1 MELIK
6 KGAEANIYLD
16 RRGGAIVKDRVEKG
30 YRVKVL
36 DRNIRKMRTKSEAKL
51 LDKAR
56 MAGVP
61 VPKVISSEEN
71 KIVIEYIPGE
81 RVKDILDKDNVK
93 KIACEIGN
101 IVARLHLN
109 NIIHG
114 DLTTSNFISAGGR
127 IYLIDFGLGCISTS
141 VEKKAVDIHLFE
153 EALESTHPEL
163 YESGL
168 DFMINAYRKNYCD
181 SDPVLKR
188 LEDIRKRGRY
198 IIR

>member
-30 YRVKVL
+30 YRVEVL

-51 LDKAR
+51 LDKACI
-56 MAGVP
+56 AGVP
-61 VPKVISSEEN
+61 VPKVISSEKN
-71 KIVIEYIPGE
+71 KIVMEYISGD

-93 KIACEIGN
+93 KIVSEIGK
-101 IVARLHLN
+101 IVARLHSN

-114 DLTTSNFISAGGR
+114 DLTTSNFIFAGER
-127 IYLIDFGLGCISTS
+127 VYLIDFGLGCISTS

-163 YESGL
+163 YETGL

-188 LEDIRKRGRY
+188 VEDIRKRGRY
-198 IIR
+198 ITR